1 MKGQRNCVVHVVS
14 SHLLA
19 SNFLCEILQGEPG
32 IKVDDSRSLPP
43 GVSSDP
49 CVFLVDTTILKQP
62 PETVV
67 RALTARFPAAKFIL
81 LTNDAENYETDMFL
95 LLFTGIHGL
104 VRAAEVESSLAATVL
119 RGQRERLFPKRVA
132 RPAGAIEERPFRGR
146 LGKDSLDA
154 QGADG
159 PCLDATRLRKP
170 GYCRHAGH
178 RREHREILCLDHP
191 FETGSHQPQGTF
203 GDFDSLPQGRL
214 WSHRLMFVDI
224 FILAFCTAAVVYW
237 MRHSVLT
244 ILGSRSAED
253 ALRLAE
259 ANRLEFLLVRRVLE
273 SSSALTTQGSMAES
287 LGYDFLALTYL
298 LRSSPRKRIGRY
310 SRQEWLLVID
320 FRLMRAFHAAG
331 QLLSPRLTQYALL
344 EMTKVLEYL
353 AGAANRR
360 LSSLSLDVLA

>member
-1 MKGQRNCVVHVVS
+1 
-14 SHLLA
+14 
-19 SNFLCEILQGEPG
+19 
-32 IKVDDSRSLPP
+32 
-43 GVSSDP
+43 
-49 CVFLVDTTILKQP
+49 
-62 PETVV
+62 
-67 RALTARFPAAKFIL
+67 
-81 LTNDAENYETDMFL
+81 
-95 LLFTGIHGL
+95 
-104 VRAAEVESSLAATVL
+104 
-119 RGQRERLFPKRVA
+119 
-132 RPAGAIEERPFRGR
+132 
-146 LGKDSLDA
+146 
-154 QGADG
+154 
-159 PCLDATRLRKP
+159 
-170 GYCRHAGH
+170 
-178 RREHREILCLDHP
+178 
-191 FETGSHQPQGTF
+191 
-203 GDFDSLPQGRL
+203 
-214 WSHRLMFVDI
+214 
-224 FILAFCTAAVVYW
+224 